1 MATIPS
7 TFARVPN
14 LLSSRMMMGN
24 LTRTNS
30 SLMGLQSQLATGIR
44 VLRPSMDPVAAS
56 SISSL
61 DSIIEQ
67 REQQLRNLGQADSLL
82 STIDQSLG
90 DISDLILEAKGIGL
104 SQIGVGSD
112 AETRANQAQVVDSIL
127 RSLADIVNRDQG
139 GIHYFG
145 GSATAAEPMI
155 EMNGFYRYAG
165 LGGAMQTDLGLAAG
179 VGVTLA
185 AEDALG
191 AMSSRVRGMV
201 DLDPDLNPS
210 TRLSDIRGA
219 RGLGITPGSV
229 RVDVNGTELVVD
241 LSGADTI
248 GDLATILQSE
258 IKTVDVFAAIS
269 ISGNALAVT
278 PFAGPITI
286 TDLDGETTAADIG
299 LTGSFI
305 PGATSGGSDLDPKIT
320 ELTEIADLTGISFPM
335 GSIRLE
341 NGGQVR
347 EVDLS
352 GVETVGELITAIDD
366 LEIGV
371 RVEIDE
377 DARRINFRNELSG
390 AHLSI
395 SEVAGGST
403 ATELGVRTLGGSTL
417 LSDFNG
423 GRGVGSVSGG
433 FDPITGLPD
442 PALDMDFSVT
452 LTDGTT
458 FEVDISTAGT
468 VDDVLALIN
477 DAATAAGL
485 AVPGDFSAGLVADGN
500 GIQLQDS
507 LGGGNPLTV
516 TRLNNSTAAED
527 LGILGE
533 GTGAVLAGGDQAQV
547 AANGLFTHLVALR
560 DALLANDE
568 SGIAFATEQ
577 LDADTLQAAEA
588 RAEVGVRS
596 RRVTDSLAREE
607 DRSVQDQSLRST
619 LRDLDFTEAATRFA
633 LLQQQLQASMTTIGR
648 TQQLSLLDFLR

>member
-7 TFARVPN
+7 SFARVPN
-14 LLSSRMMMGN
+14 LLSSRMMLGN

-30 SLMGLQSQLATGIR
+30 SLMGLQSQLATGVR
-44 VLRPSMDPVAAS
+44 VMRPSMDPVAAS
-56 SISSL
+56 SIGSL
-61 DSIIEQ
+61 DFIIEQ
-67 REQQLRNLGQADSLL
+67 RDQQLRNLSQADSLL

-112 AETRANQAQVVDSIL
+112 AETRANQAQVVNSIL
-127 RSLADIVNRDQG
+127 ESLADIANRDQG

-145 GSATAAEPMI
+145 GTATAADPMI

-165 LGGAMQTDLGLAAG
+165 FGDAMQTDLGLAAG
-179 VGVTLA
+179 VGITLA

-201 DLDPDLNPS
+201 DLNPDLDYSN
-210 TRLSDIRGA
+210 RLSDIRGA
-219 RGLGITPGSV
+219 RGLGIESGSV
-229 RVDVNGTELVVD
+229 RVDVNGTELIVD
-241 LSGADTI
+241 LSQADTI
-248 GDLATILQSE
+248 GDVVSTLQSE
-258 IKTVDVFAAIS
+258 IKTIDVFAS
-269 ISGNALAVT
+269 VSFSGNSLSIT
-278 PFAGPITI
+278 PVSGPITI
-286 TDLDGETTAADIG
+286 SDLDGGTTAADIG
-299 LTGSFI
+299 LVGSFV
-305 PGATSGGSDLDPKIT
+305 PGATSSGSDLDPKIT
-320 ELTEIADLTGISFPM
+320 TLTSIADLSGVSFPM

-341 NGGQVR
+341 NGGQIR

-352 GVETVGELITAIDD
+352 GVETVGELVAAIDE

-403 ATELGVRTLGGSTL
+403 ATQLGVRTLGGSTL
-417 LSDFNG
+417 LSDFND

-442 PALDMDFSVT
+442 PALDMDFNVT
-452 LTDGTT
+452 LTDGTS
-458 FEVDISTAGT
+458 FDVDISGAGS
-468 VDDVLALIN
+468 VDDLLASIN
-477 DAATAAGL
+477 DAAVAAGL
-485 AVPGDFSAGLVADGN
+485 SVPSDFSAGLVADGN
-500 GIQLQDS
+500 GIQLQDT
-507 LGGGNPLTV
+507 LGGSSSLTV

-533 GTGAVLAGGDQAQV
+533 GDGAVLAGGDQAQV
-547 AANGLFTHLVALR
+547 AADGLFTHLVALR

-596 RRVTDSLAREE
+596 RRVIDSLAREE
-607 DRSVQDQSLRST
+607 DRSVQDQALRST

>member
-7 TFARVPN
+7 SFSRVPN
-14 LLSSRMMMGN
+14 MLASRTMLGN

-44 VLRPSMDPVAAS
+44 VNRPSMDPVAAS
-56 SISSL
+56 SIGAL
-61 DSIIEQ
+61 DFLIEQ
-67 REQQLRNLGQADSLL
+67 REQQLRNLNQADSLL
-82 STIDQSLG
+82 ATVDQSLG

-112 AETRANQAQVVDSIL
+112 AETRSNQAQVVDSIL
-127 RSLADIVNRDQG
+127 RSLADIANRDQG
-139 GIHYFG
+139 GIHFFG
-145 GSATAAEPMI
+145 GSATAADPMI

-165 LGGAMQTDLGLAAG
+165 FGDAMQTDLGLASG

-191 AMSSRVRGMV
+191 AMSARVRGMV
-201 DLDPDLNPS
+201 DLDPALDFS
-210 TRLSDIRGA
+210 TRLTEIRGA
-219 RGLGITPGSV
+219 RGLGIEPGSV
-229 RVDVNGTELVVD
+229 RVDVNGTELIID
-241 LSGADTI
+241 LSEADSI
-248 GDLATILQSE
+248 GDVVATLQAE
-258 IKTVDVFAAIS
+258 IKTVDVFASVS
-269 ISGNALAVT
+269 ISGNALAIT

-286 TDLDGETTAADIG
+286 SDLDGETTAADIG
-299 LTGSFI
+299 LAGSYV
-305 PGATSGGSDLDPKIT
+305 PGVTSSGQDLDP
-320 ELTEIADLTGISFPM
+320 ELTTLTRIQDLSGVSFPM

-341 NGGQVR
+341 NGGQIR
-347 EVDLS
+347 ELDLS
-352 GVETVGELITAIDD
+352 EVTTVGELISAVEE

-371 RVEIDE
+371 RVEVDE
-377 DARRINFRNELSG
+377 DGRRINFRNELSG

-395 SEVAGGST
+395 SEVAGGTT
-403 ATELGVRTLGGSTL
+403 ATQLGVRTLGGSTL
-417 LSDFNG
+417 LSDFND

-433 FDPITGLPD
+433 FDPVTGLPD
-442 PALDMDFSVT
+442 PSLDMDFSVS
-452 LTDGTT
+452 LTDGTS
-458 FEVDISTAGT
+458 FEVDISTATT
-468 VDDVLALIN
+468 VDEVLSLIN
-477 DAATAAGL
+477 DAAAASGL
-485 AVPGDFSAGLVADGN
+485 AVPADFSASLVSDGN
-500 GIQLQDS
+500 GIQLEDS
-507 LGGGNPLTV
+507 LSGTGTISV

-577 LDADTLQAAEA
+577 LDADVLQAAEA

-607 DRSVQDQSLRST
+607 DRSVQDQALRST